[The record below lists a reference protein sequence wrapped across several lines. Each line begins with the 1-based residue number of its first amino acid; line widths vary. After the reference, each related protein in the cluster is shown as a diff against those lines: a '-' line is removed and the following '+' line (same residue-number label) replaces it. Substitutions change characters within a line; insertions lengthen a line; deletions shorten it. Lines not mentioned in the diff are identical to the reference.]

1 MTMTSSFLISFFLP
15 LFVHGIIIA
24 PSRALRKGLDL
35 DGAHLHPKY
44 VSLIE
49 REMQRILR

>member
-1 MTMTSSFLISFFLP
+1 MLIFLTSV
-15 LFVHGIIIA
+15 VHKIIA
-24 PSRALRKGLDL
+24 PLRALRKGLDL

-49 REMQRILR
+49 REMQRIFRL